1 MVSAMSFYI
10 ALAFSCNPLLGR
22 KIQWYTTAA
31 SPMNPTIPSV
41 GR

>member
-10 ALAFSCNPLLGR
+10 ALAFSYNSLSDRKHRGIPLV
-22 KIQWYTTAA
+22 A
-31 SPMNPTIPSV
+31 SPVNPTIPSA